1 MSHSPTNPKLST
13 MVLITTRPHR
23 AMNLA
28 AIKRHHCPPRRSS
41 AEPDMNTSTN
51 NRGAERV
58 DHPSVLDPAEIE
70 SPILARLKI
79 STPLKKIVRLP
90 PSPARDTSRSP
101 PGQRRTRPRRSS
113 ER

>member
-13 MVLITTRPHR
+13 MVLITTSPHR

-70 SPILARLKI
+70 SPILARLK
-79 STPLKKIVRLP
+79 SAPHLRK
-90 PSPARDTSRSP
+90 S
-101 PGQRRTRPRRSS
+101 
-113 ER
+113 